1 MRKTNYFF
9 HFFPPFFFFP
19 SCFLETSSRAVVKNS
34 QARLS
39 NKRVCPFHHARR
51 RWKGNPSCQLP
62 IPFSH
67 GPCFARAFR
76 TPGYRS
82 SPILRRANR
91 PRPRLH
97 VRQGGKVVLVVLCQS
112 FGLGIATCMFAQ
124 MRLRLYARGPVRH
137 DRVLYI
143 PRLGRSITSQV
154 TIDRTQNSLFSNR
167 VRAPPPK

>member
-1 MRKTNYFF
+1 MK
-9 HFFPPFFFFP
+9 
-19 SCFLETSSRAVVKNS
+19 SSQV
-34 QARLS
+34 RLS
-39 NKRVCPFHHARR
+39 NKRVCSFHHARR
-51 RWKGNPSCQLP
+51 RWKGNPSYQLP

-82 SPILRRANR
+82 SLILRGANR
-91 PRPRLH
+91 PHPQLH
-97 VRQGGKVVLVVLCQS
+97 VRQKGKVVLVVLCQS

-124 MRLRLYARGPVRH
+124 MRLRLHARGPIRH

-154 TIDRTQNSLFSNR
+154 TIDRTQNSLSSTR